1 MSGMSFR
8 FATPWILALALLVPA
23 LLAARTIWASRQT
36 KPATMSF
43 APVSLA
49 MGLTRSWRIS
59 WRPILTVMRLITI
72 GLALLA
78 LARPQIVQGR
88 ETITGEGVEI
98 ALALDIS
105 GSMASLDFEPQN
117 RLEASK
123 QVITDFIAERPYDKI
138 GLVIFAQESF
148 NQSPLT
154 LDHNMVTRSLGQVE
168 LAGDL
173 GLDDGTA
180 IGLGIAN
187 AANMLTNS
195 DAESKIIILLTD
207 GVNNS
212 GQIDPLTAAEAAK
225 AIGIKVYTIGAG
237 RPGQVPVPVQS
248 LFGGSQVVYQESMLD
263 EDTLRQVADI
273 TGGQYFRAEDTQ
285 GLRAVYDEINNM
297 EKSQVEVQV
306 YNQYHEL
313 AGLLLVPAVL
323 IFLAELVLRNTTF
336 RKIP

>member
-1 MSGMSFR
+1 MTFQ
-8 FATPWILALALLVPA
+8 FAAPWILLLVVLVPA
-23 LLAARTIWASRQT
+23 LLAAQHIVARRRTR
-36 KPATMSF
+36 PATMRHT
-43 APVSLA
+43 AA
-49 MGLTRSWRIS
+49 HMAAGLPSSWRIS
-59 WRPILTVMRLITI
+59 WRPLLTAMRLLTI
-72 GLALLA
+72 SMALLA
-78 LARPQIVQGR
+78 LARPQIVQGK

-123 QVITDFIAERPYDKI
+123 QVIGDFIAERPYDKI
-138 GLVIFAQESF
+138 GLVVFAHEAF

-154 LDHNMVTRSLGQVE
+154 LDHNMVSRSLDQIE
-168 LAGDL
+168 LAGEM

-187 AANMLTNS
+187 AASMLTNS
-195 DAESKIIILLTD
+195 DAESKVIILLTD
-207 GVNNS
+207 GVNNA

-225 AIGIKVYTIGAG
+225 AVGIKVYTVGAG

-248 LFGGSQVVYQESMLD
+248 LFGGSQIVYQESALD
-263 EDTLRQVADI
+263 EETLRQVADV
-273 TGGQYFRAEDTQ
+273 TGGRYFRAEDTE
-285 GLRAVYDEINNM
+285 GLRAIYEAINEM
-297 EKSQVEVQV
+297 EQSQVEVQV

-313 AGLLLVPAVL
+313 AGYLLVPAIL
-323 IFLAELVLRNTTF
+323 IFLAEIALRHTTF

>member
-1 MSGMSFR
+1 MSFR
-8 FATPWILALALLVPA
+8 FATPWILALVILIPA
-23 LLAARTIWASRQT
+23 LLAARHLWLNRRT
-36 KPATMSF
+36 KPATMQFS
-43 APVSLA
+43 STRLA
-49 MGLTRSWRIS
+49 MGISRSWRIV
-59 WRPILTVMRLITI
+59 WRPILVLMRLSAIA
-72 GLALLA
+72 LALIA
-78 LARPQIVQGR
+78 LARPQIVQGQ

-117 RLEASK
+117 RLQASK

-138 GLVIFAQESF
+138 GLVIFAHEAFS
-148 NQSPLT
+148 QSPLT
-154 LDHNMVTRSLGQVE
+154 LDHNMVTRSMDQVE

-207 GVNNS
+207 GVNNA

-225 AIGIKVYTIGAG
+225 ALGIKVYTIGAG
-237 RPGQVPVPVQS
+237 RPGEVPVPVQS
-248 LFGGSQVVYQESMLD
+248 LFGGNQVVYQESMLD
-263 EDTLRQVADI
+263 EATLQQVADI
-273 TGGQYFRAEDTQ
+273 TGGMYFRAEDTN

-306 YNQYHEL
+306 FNQYHEL
-313 AGLLLVPAVL
+313 AGYLLVPAVF
-323 IFLAELVLRNTTF
+323 IFLAEAVLRNTTF